1 MYRLIN
7 PKFDFVKKISDIE
20 FTFNCG
26 KSRLLLLSAN
36 GIAWFNPAVGTKKN
50 RLKGGFF
57 WWVWLGC
64 ASHLFVLLQYS
75 KTACGVDF
83 APNCG
88 AAPASPVARTQTSSF
103 RWFNLA
109 TPDKKKPPQR
119 RFFWWVWLGS
129 NQRPLRCQ
137 RSAHTTE
144 LHTR

>member
-1 MYRLIN
+1 MTLPDLIRLSGQ
-7 PKFDFVKKISDIE
+7 KKAAS
-20 FTFNCG
+20 
-26 KSRLLLLSAN
+26 KA
-36 GIAWFNPAVGTKKN
+36 A
-50 RLKGGFF
+50 FF

-119 RFFWWVWLGS
+119 RLFLVGVAGIEPATPTMS
-129 NQRPLRCQ
+129 
-137 RSAHTTE
+137 T
-144 LHTR
+144 